1 MNKFQKFIQMQ
12 KIYYSEALEEIKN
25 GKKKGHWIW
34 FIFPQIEG
42 LGISN
47 VCKEYELKSLE
58 EAKDYLNNQYLLNNL
73 KNITSQ
79 LLIHKNRK
87 IYDIM
92 NCDDKKLLSSMTL
105 FDIADNHNKCNGLF
119 KEVINTFYNGEPDQ
133 LTINILKKKNYEE
146 TNYPGNKKEVKRKYL
161 TVDKNRQQQYI
172 SKSNCCFNNQDN
184 NNILINRNNE
194 SNISSFQKPE
204 LHANYNNYNHNNNHD
219 KLEGDNY
226 HFCNNLSNT
235 INTKNIRLNQNNF
248 SKNII
253 IRNGNNNYQIQYG
266 NNNKNNSIYNSLI
279 SRGNNYKSDSWNNN
293 SNSYNRLYK

>member
-25 GKKKGHWIW
+25 GKKIGHWIW

-47 VCKEYELKSLE
+47 MCKEYELKSLE
-58 EAKDYLNNQYLLNNL
+58 EAKDYLNDRYLLNNL

-146 TNYPGNKKEVKRKYL
+146 TNYPGNKKEVKKKYL

-172 SKSNCCFNNQDN
+172 SKSNCCFNNQYS
-184 NNILINRNNE
+184 NNILKNRNNE
-194 SNISSFQKPE
+194 SNINSFQKLE
-204 LHANYNNYNHNNNHD
+204 LHANYNNYNHNNKHD

-226 HFCNNLSNT
+226 HFCNNLSN
-235 INTKNIRLNQNNF
+235 
-248 SKNII
+248 SKNNL
-253 IRNGNNNYQIQYG
+253 IRNDNNNYQIQYG
-266 NNNKNNSIYNSLI
+266 NNSKNNSICNSLI
-279 SRGNNYKSDSWNNN
+279 SRRNNYKSDSWNNN
-293 SNSYNRLYK
+293 SNSYYNRFSK